1 MAQELLLFL
10 LIGIFGSVHCVGFCG
25 PILMTLQIRCPQND
39 LWARFLFTCQYN
51 GGRIFTYTLLG
62 AMAGIFGVGVI
73 HTHSLVWVPGVVMLL
88 AGLFMIYVGLA
99 SLYILPGIGMLE
111 GEVLLNI
118 PSVKRFFIKI
128 QGIARWG
135 TFFEGMLMGL
145 IPCGMIYSVLGRS
158 LSSGN
163 PLKGGLYML
172 VFGLGTLAAMFVI
185 CIKNKELRNHRIVD
199 IAYVMLVLTGIVMV
213 IQGLNPLSQHFHW
226 SLDDSPLDLVKWGL
240 GHTFHVANLVQFL
253 YGLGL
258 VGGVVGVALI
268 VRELQDKSE
277 PTSGHSGYAL
287 PPPKEKPV
295 EVRPYVVINEE
306 VCEGCGDCVSKSN
319 CLDLKWVE
327 TTYGEKVRV
336 DYPSCS
342 RTFACLEA
350 FCPSFLLVEP
360 SADVVP
366 RPKRKG
372 LPELEHL
379 PEPALKVSLDNEKEE
394 YKVIV
399 VGMDSSDVATVVD
412 LLSTAAEL
420 DGIAGLDLGA
430 YALNFTEE
438 EANIATWIFSEYM
451 VDDPDCYGAD
461 LLVGLDLGA
470 TAAVTRRDDLSPAR
484 TVAIVNTALV
494 STSTSGPER
503 EGNGDGQ
510 GEIEHVNVLTKA
522 EGNIFVNVGELGDRL
537 LGNRQLSP
545 FVLLGIAYQA
555 GLLPVR
561 AGSLEEAIQQ
571 SRAGKEETTAFKVG
585 RYFHLHREELAQAI
599 EADQWSHTA
608 PTDLALE
615 KLTGQGVSAVK
626 DCEQILADH
635 AVEDDALQL
644 VLYPRVADLILYQDS
659 RYARQYAGFVLKTM
673 RREQEKVAGRLGL
686 TLAVARYLFKLMAYK
701 DEYEVARLYLLEAN
715 RQRLA
720 SLFGDLSLCK
730 VSYRLRLPW
739 KKAITI
745 VDGRWMEPAF
755 RVLAAGKW
763 MRRHAWYPF
772 LGSTSIRRSERNL
785 LSWYQQVIEDLLLGL
800 HEGNYALALSIAMAP
815 EKIRGYGHIKEASM
829 ADVRAAV
836 ERSLLL
842 YKSRTKEGVMTPEDI
857 AGLGVVGSKASSNAS
872 TKTIQM
878 FQQG

>member
-10 LIGIFGSVHCVGFCG
+10 FIGIFGSVHCVGFCG

-62 AMAGIFGVGVI
+62 AMAGIFGVGVV
-73 HTHSLVWVPGVVMLL
+73 HTHSLAWVPGVVMLL

-99 SLYILPGIGMLE
+99 SLHLLPGIGMLE

-158 LSSGN
+158 LSSGD

-199 IAYVMLVLTGIVMV
+199 IAYVMLVVTGIVMV
-213 IQGLNPLSQHFHW
+213 IQGLNPLSNHFHW
-226 SLDDSPLDLVKWGL
+226 SLEDSPLDLVKWGL

-258 VGGVVGVALI
+258 VCGVVGVALI

-277 PTSGHSGYAL
+277 PTLQHTGYAL
-287 PPPKEKPV
+287 PPPKKKPV

-342 RTFACLEA
+342 RTFSCLEA
-350 FCPSFLLVEP
+350 SCPSFLLVEP
-360 SADVVP
+360 PADVVL
-366 RPKRKG
+366 RPKRKS

-379 PEPALKVSLDNEKEE
+379 PEPALKISLDQKKEE

-399 VGMDSSDVATVVD
+399 VGMDSSDVATVLDV
-412 LLSTAAEL
+412 LSTAAEM
-420 DGIAGLDLGA
+420 DGIAGLDLGG

-438 EANIATWIFSEYM
+438 EANVASWIFSEYI
-451 VDDPDCYGAD
+451 VDDADCYGAD

-470 TAAVTRRDDLSPAR
+470 MAAVTRRDDLSPAR
-484 TVAIVNTALV
+484 TVAIINTALV

-503 EGNGDGQ
+503 EGNGDEQ
-510 GEIEHVNVLTKA
+510 GEIEAVNLVTKA
-522 EGNIFVNVGELGDRL
+522 EGNIFVNVGKLGDRL
-537 LGNRQLSP
+537 LGTQQLSP
-545 FVLLGIAYQA
+545 FILLGIAYQG

-561 AGSLEEAIQQ
+561 AASLEDAIQQ
-571 SRAGKEETTAFKVG
+571 TGAGKEEITAFKVG
-585 RYFHLHREELAQAI
+585 RFFHLHREEVAKAVQAD
-599 EADQWSHTA
+599 ERSHKD
-608 PTDLALE
+608 PSVLALA
-615 KLTGQGVSAVK
+615 KLTGQGGAAGK
-626 DCEQILADH
+626 DCERILADH
-635 AVEDDALQL
+635 RVEDDALKL

-659 RYARQYAGFVLKTM
+659 RYARQYAEFVLKTM
-673 RREQEKVAGRLGL
+673 RREQEQVPGRLGL

-701 DEYEVARLYLLEAN
+701 DEYEVARLNLLEAN

-745 VDGRWMEPAF
+745 VGGRWVEPAF
-755 RVLAAGKW
+755 RVFAACKW

-772 LGSTSIRRSERNL
+772 FGSTSTRQLERSL
-785 LSWYQQVIEDLLLGL
+785 IPWYQQVVEDLLLGL
-800 HEGNYALALSIAMAP
+800 HEGNYAIALSIAMAP
-815 EKIRGYGHIKEASM
+815 EKIRGYAHIKEASI
-829 ADVRAAV
+829 ADARAAM
-836 ERSLLL
+836 ERSLVL
-842 YKSRTKEGVMTPEDI
+842 YKSRANEGAMKSEDI
-857 AGLGVVGSKASSNAS
+857 AGVGLVGSKASSPAS
-872 TKTIQM
+872 SKTIRM
-878 FQQG
+878 FHQG

>member
-1 MAQELLLFL
+1 
-10 LIGIFGSVHCVGFCG
+10 
-25 PILMTLQIRCPQND
+25 
-39 LWARFLFTCQYN
+39 
-51 GGRIFTYTLLG
+51 
-62 AMAGIFGVGVI
+62 MAGLVGVGVI
-73 HTHSLVWVPGVVMLL
+73 HTNSLVWIPGVVMLL
-88 AGLFMIYVGLA
+88 AGLLMIYVGLS
-99 SLYILPGIGMLE
+99 SLHLLPGTDMLE
-111 GEVLLNI
+111 GEALLNLPPI
-118 PSVKRFFIKI
+118 KRFFVKI

-199 IAYVMLVLTGIVMV
+199 IAYAMLVLTGIVMV
-213 IQGLNPLSQHFHW
+213 IQGLNPLSHHFHW
-226 SLDDSPLDLVKWGL
+226 SLEGSPLDLVKWGL
-240 GHTFHVANLVQFL
+240 GHTFPVENLVQFL

-258 VGGVVGVALI
+258 VCGVVGVALI
-268 VRELQDKSE
+268 VRELQDKPE
-277 PTSGHSGYAL
+277 PT
-287 PPPKEKPV
+287 PKEKPV
-295 EVRPYVVINEE
+295 AVRPYVVINEE

-327 TTYGEKVRV
+327 TAYGEKVRV

-379 PEPALKVSLDNEKEE
+379 PEPALKVSLDEKKEE
-394 YKVIV
+394 YKVVV

-438 EANIATWIFSEYM
+438 EANIASWIFSEYM

-461 LLVGLDLGA
+461 LLVGLDVGA

-484 TVAIVNTALV
+484 TVAIINTALV
-494 STSTSGPER
+494 STSASGPER

-510 GEIEHVNVLTKA
+510 GEIEHMNLLTKA
-522 EGNIFVNVGELGDRL
+522 EGNIFVNVSELGDRL
-537 LGNRQLSP
+537 LGNQQLSP

-571 SRAGKEETTAFKVG
+571 SGAGKEETTAFKVG
-585 RYFHLHREELAQAI
+585 RYFHLHREELSQAI
-599 EADQWSHTA
+599 EADQRSHQD
-608 PTDLALE
+608 PIDLALA
-615 KLTGQGVSAVK
+615 KLKGQGVAAVK
-626 DCEQILADH
+626 DCEQILAKH
-635 AVEDDALQL
+635 AVEDAALQL

-659 RYARQYAGFVLKTM
+659 RYARQYAEFVLKTM
-673 RREQEKVAGRLGL
+673 RSEQEKLPGRLGL

-701 DEYEVARLYLLEAN
+701 DEYEVARLHLLEAN

-720 SLFGDLSLCK
+720 SLFGDLSSCK

-755 RVLAAGKW
+755 RVLAACKW

-772 LGSTSIRRSERNL
+772 FGSISIRRSERNL
-785 LSWYQQVIEDLLLGL
+785 ILWYQQVIEDLLLGL
-800 HEGNYALALSIAMAP
+800 HDGNYALALSIAMAP

-829 ADVRAAV
+829 AEVKAAV

-842 YKSRTKEGVMTPEDI
+842 YRSRAKDGVMVPEDVSGF
-857 AGLGVVGSKASSNAS
+857 GLVGSKAASHTSS
-872 TKTIQM
+872 KTIRM

>member
-1 MAQELLLFL
+1 
-10 LIGIFGSVHCVGFCG
+10 
-25 PILMTLQIRCPQND
+25 
-39 LWARFLFTCQYN
+39 
-51 GGRIFTYTLLG
+51 
-62 AMAGIFGVGVI
+62 MAGIVGVGVI
-73 HTHSLVWVPGVVMLL
+73 HTTSLAWIPGVVMLL

-199 IAYVMLVLTGIVMV
+199 IAYVMLVVTGIVMV
-213 IQGLNPLSQHFHW
+213 IQGLNPVSQHFHW
-226 SLDDSPLDLVKWGL
+226 SLEDSPLDLVKWGL

-268 VRELQDKSE
+268 LRELQDKAE

-295 EVRPYVVINEE
+295 AVRPYVVINEE

-360 SADVVP
+360 PADVVP
-366 RPKRKG
+366 RPRRKS
-372 LPELEHL
+372 LPDLEHL
-379 PEPALKVSLDNEKEE
+379 PEPALKISLDDEKEE

-412 LLSTAAEL
+412 LLSTAGEL

-438 EANIATWIFSEYM
+438 EANVASWIFSEYM
-451 VDDPDCYGAD
+451 VDDPNCYGAD
-461 LLVGLDLGA
+461 LLIGLDLGA
-470 TAAVTRRDDLSPAR
+470 TAAVTRRDDLRSIQ

-494 STSTSGPER
+494 STSPSGPER
-503 EGNGDGQ
+503 EQNGDGQ
-510 GEIEHVNVLTKA
+510 GEIEAVNLVTKA
-522 EGNIFVNVGELGDRL
+522 VGNIFVNVGKLGERL
-537 LGNRQLSP
+537 LGNQQLSP

-571 SRAGKEETTAFKVG
+571 SGTEKEETTAFKVG
-585 RYFHLHREELAQAI
+585 RYFHLHREKLAQAI
-599 EADQWSHTA
+599 EADQWSYTD
-608 PTDLALE
+608 PTDLALS
-615 KLTGQGVSAVK
+615 KLKGQESLVK
-626 DCEQILADH
+626 DCAQILADH
-635 AVEDDALQL
+635 AVEDAALQL
-644 VLYPRVADLILYQDS
+644 VFYPRVADLILYQNS
-659 RYARQYAGFVLKTM
+659 HYARQYAEFVLKTM
-673 RREQEKVAGRLGL
+673 RLEQEKVPGRLGL
-686 TLAVARYLFKLMAYK
+686 TFAVARYLFKLMAYK
-701 DEYEVARLYLLEAN
+701 DEYEVARLHLLEAN

-720 SLFGDLSLCK
+720 SLWGDLSLSK
-730 VSYRLRLPW
+730 VSYRFKLPW
-739 KKAITI
+739 QTAITI
-745 VDGRWMEPAF
+745 VDGRWAEPVF
-755 RVLAAGKW
+755 RVLAACKW
-763 MRRHAWYPF
+763 MRRQAWYPF
-772 LGSTSIRRSERNL
+772 FGSASIRRLERDL
-785 LSWYQQVIEDLLLGL
+785 IPWYQQVIDDLLLGL
-800 HEGNYALALSIAMAP
+800 HGGNYSLALSIAMAP

-829 ADVRAAV
+829 AHVRATV
-836 ERSLLL
+836 ETSLIL
-842 YKSRTKEGVMTPEDI
+842 YKLRAKEGVRAQQDI
-857 AGLGVVGSKASSNAS
+857 ADFGLVGSKASGPATSR
-872 TKTIQM
+872 TIQM